1 MSEMFTPCQIITIA
15 AASAT
20 IPSLSNTLERTVFF
34 GTLGFICAVSP
45 LAKWSLQHH
54 KEIIV
59 GPWDIA
65 HIVVEE

>member
-1 MSEMFTPCQIITIA
+1 MFTPCQIITVA
-15 AASAT
+15 AISAT
-20 IPSLSNTLERTVFF
+20 IPSLVNMLERIVFF
-34 GTLGFICAVSP
+34 GTLIFLCAVSP
-45 LAKWSLQHH
+45 LVKWYLQYH